1 MWILPRHLIRGC
13 CTFASMQFLPALVP
27 GIKAFPWRTTV
38 ILALFVAVAGLI
50 TETLA
55 GRDISP
61 FARGLI
67 GAVLV
72 FAVTGGF
79 SLLFSSFPIPV
90 WLLLFISVLVGLIDL
105 AIPVRARWRD

>member
-1 MWILPRHLIRGC
+1 LAALL
-13 CTFASMQFLPALVP
+13 FLPALVP
-27 GIKAFPWRTTV
+27 GIKAFPWQTAV

-61 FARGLI
+61 FARGLF

-72 FAVTGGF
+72 FAIAGGF
-79 SLLFSSFPIPV
+79 SLFFASFPIPV
-90 WLLLFISVLVGLIDL
+90 WLLLFISVLVGLVDL
-105 AIPVRARWRD
+105 AIPIRARWHD